1 MVGITSIAKCLAR
14 IISGVNRDRNG
25 SVAIY
30 VTVLMPFLIGGA
42 LLTVDAARLYSLN
55 SFLQAGADALA
66 LAGAA
71 ELDGHPDA
79 ITRADNAIANLVTNQ
94 MRLGDAGTSNITVSV
109 KHYLSSIP
117 NSDASAIT
125 STNYTTDP
133 AQARYVQITVTPANF
148 TTIFPATFLGAAS
161 NTTTTGATAVAGLKQ
176 VVCQFTPM
184 FICNPYENDPN
195 GNTIFDVATNPAL
208 QRRQIKLQSGN
219 GGSSQYA
226 PGNYG
231 WLSNPTLGNGAN
243 ALRDGLANVAPNACF
258 VQDGV
263 LLQTGN
269 ITNANDALNT
279 RFDLWTGPYNNAKGN
294 SAYRPALN
302 VRKGYPPGNGANS
315 ACNPGS
321 QNTSYSLGRDS
332 AFPYDSGRMGNGSW
346 DFDTYWNNNY
356 PGVAKPIDAVTGQ
369 AWSDANLPSRYQVYR
384 YEISTIGSANN
395 LVARQSSIGEA
406 GSPQCYSGGGLSD
419 APDRRVLYAAILNC
433 SQYRIQ
439 GNSGGPYPVLAY
451 GKFFVTEPV
460 PSPPA
465 ADAGTIYSELIGVT
479 EPGKDSDAIV
489 RDIVQLYR

>member
-1 MVGITSIAKCLAR
+1 
-14 IISGVNRDRNG
+14 
-25 SVAIY
+25 
-30 VTVLMPFLIGGA
+30 
-42 LLTVDAARLYSLN
+42 
-55 SFLQAGADALA
+55 
-66 LAGAA
+66 
-71 ELDGHPDA
+71 
-79 ITRADNAIANLVTNQ
+79 
-94 MRLGDAGTSNITVSV
+94 
-109 KHYLSSIP
+109 
-117 NSDASAIT
+117 
-125 STNYTTDP
+125 
-133 AQARYVQITVTPANF
+133 
-148 TTIFPATFLGAAS
+148 
-161 NTTTTGATAVAGLKQ
+161 
-176 VVCQFTPM
+176 M

-243 ALRDGLANVAPNACF
+243 ALRDGLADVAPNACF

-263 LLQTGN
+263 SLQTGN

-279 RFDLWTGPYNNAKGN
+279 RFDLWTGPYNNASGN
-294 SAYRPALN
+294 SAYRPALD
-302 VRKGYPPGNGANS
+302 VRKGYPPGNGHNG
-315 ACNPGS
+315 ACNPGTPP
-321 QNTSYSLGRDS
+321 NPNNYKLGQDS
-332 AFPYDSGRMGNGSW
+332 AFPYDSGRMGNGTW

-356 PGVAKPIDAVTGQ
+356 SGVSKPTDAVTGQ
-369 AWSDANLPSRYQVYR
+369 TWSNSNLPSRYQVYR

-395 LVARQSSIGEA
+395 LVASQSAIGEV

-419 APDRRVLYAAILNC
+419 TPDRRVLYAAILNC

-451 GKFFVTEPV
+451 GKFFITEPV
-460 PSPPA
+460 PSSPA
-465 ADAGTIYSELIGVT
+465 PDAGTIYSELIGLT